1 MDKVGPTAAEAEA
14 AAEAAKAAGAKMAD
28 AMDPALR
35 ALLHQAVI
43 FLRNPEVA
51 KAPMSQKVVY
61 MQQKLKLSSAG
72 IKVAV
77 AMVYGQQAA
86 AAVATVLPADPPV
99 TGQPLPAAPK
109 LAAAPAATPV
119 KPPRKPWE
127 KKVTRQGSCWTYST
141 RPLLFPWPYR

>member
-1 MDKVGPTAAEAEA
+1 
-14 AAEAAKAAGAKMAD
+14 
-28 AMDPALR
+28 
-35 ALLHQAVI
+35 
-43 FLRNPEVA
+43 
-51 KAPMSQKVVY
+51 MSQKVVY

-109 LAAAPAATPV
+109 LAAAPAEAMG
-119 KPPRKPWE
+119 E
-127 KKVTRQGSCWTYST
+127 EGD
-141 RPLLFPWPYR
+141 